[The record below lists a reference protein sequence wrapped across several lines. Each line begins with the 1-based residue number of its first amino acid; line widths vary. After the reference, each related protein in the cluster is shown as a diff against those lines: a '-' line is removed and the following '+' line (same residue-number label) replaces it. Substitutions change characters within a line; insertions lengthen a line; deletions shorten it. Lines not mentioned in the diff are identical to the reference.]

1 MSQEGLDNL
10 KEELLHCQKQTQVLA
25 NEIEHAR
32 SYGDLREN
40 SEYHA
45 AKENQAK
52 NTARMRDLEDKIARA
67 VILDDSEMDTSKAY
81 MGATVRVRNLKTK
94 KEATFILVGPTE
106 ADIESGKLSL
116 RSPIGQA
123 LAGNSVGD
131 TVVAKVPAGDIPFE
145 ILEITR

>member
-1 MSQEGLDNL
+1 MSQEGLDKL
-10 KEELLHCQKQTQVLA
+10 KEDLLHCQKQTQVLA

-45 AKENQAK
+45 AKENQGK

-67 VILDDSEMDTSKAY
+67 VILDDSEMDNSKAY

-94 KEATFILVGPTE
+94 KEATYVLVGPTE

-123 LAGNSVGD
+123 LAGKSVGD
-131 TVVAKVPAGDIPFE
+131 KVVAKVPAGDIPFE
-145 ILEITR
+145 ILDITR